1 MRILTVRKKHAA
13 AAVEEKKELR
23 LQKKK
28 GSPGR
33 EKEPRISVARKHTH
47 KSIQVAATKK
57 QESRSGKR
65 EQCISAARKKKGQV

>member
-33 EKEPRISVARKHTH
+33 EKEPRIPVARKHTH
-47 KSIQVAATKK
+47 KHSSSSNEEKTGAT
-57 QESRSGKR
+57 QLER
-65 EQCISAARKKKGQV
+65 EQLFIIICY